1 MVQKECL
8 FSFDYDEE
16 KEKDARTFKKTI
28 IEYLGYDERVN
39 ENLTYQTILG
49 EGASKII
56 SSLTFTNK
64 RVFLAN
70 VADGILDTTLY
81 SLPYSTITDWEL
93 NFRQG
98 NRQGTLVLYTLTSY
112 VLVKADLASLFDMQ
126 ENVASYS
133 SR

>member
-16 KEKDARTFKKTI
+16 KEEDARLFKKTI

-49 EGASKII
+49 EGAAKII

-93 NFRQG
+93 DFKQG

-126 ENVASYS
+126 ESVASFS
-133 SR
+133 PR